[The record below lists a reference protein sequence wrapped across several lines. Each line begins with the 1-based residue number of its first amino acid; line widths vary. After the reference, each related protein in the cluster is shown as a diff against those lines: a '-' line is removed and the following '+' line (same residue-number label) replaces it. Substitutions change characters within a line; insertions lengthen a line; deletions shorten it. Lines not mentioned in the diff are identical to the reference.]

1 VFSTILVPLDGSP
14 FSEHALPPALA
25 LATRGSGRLHLV
37 TVATAEPGS
46 GGAPSS
52 SVDAVPETDR
62 MTPAAEEYLS
72 RVEGRIRERGAP
84 VEITHHALPAGNVAA
99 SLLREMQDHPADLAV
114 MTTHGRGALQRAW
127 LGSVAD
133 ALVRQAPIPLLL
145 IRPGDGAVSGDPDPL
160 AGDPPRFL
168 HVLVP
173 LDGSEAAAEA
183 LGHGVA
189 LANSEG
195 GRLTLLR
202 VLPPVVAGGAYPYVA
217 VPAREDEA
225 ATDLA
230 RRAREELESVAA
242 DLRGQGTQ
250 TEVVLKRVNQPAA
263 AILDFADEEQVD
275 VVAMTTRGRGGVAR
289 LVLGSVAD
297 KVIRGADVPV
307 LVHHPRV
314 GESPTG

>member
-1 VFSTILVPLDGSP
+1 V
-14 FSEHALPPALA
+14 
-25 LATRGSGRLHLV
+25 V
-37 TVATAEPGS
+37 T
-46 GGAPSS
+46 
-52 SVDAVPETDR
+52 
-62 MTPAAEEYLS
+62 
-72 RVEGRIRERGAP
+72 
-84 VEITHHALPAGNVAA
+84 
-99 SLLREMQDHPADLAV
+99 
-114 MTTHGRGALQRAW
+114 
-127 LGSVAD
+127 
-133 ALVRQAPIPLLL
+133 
-145 IRPGDGAVSGDPDPL
+145 
-160 AGDPPRFL
+160 
-168 HVLVP
+168 
-173 LDGSEAAAEA
+173 
-183 LGHGVA
+183 
-189 LANSEG
+189 
-195 GRLTLLR
+195 
-202 VLPPVVAGGAYPYVA
+202 GGAYPYVA

-263 AILDFADEEQVD
+263 AILKFADEEQVD